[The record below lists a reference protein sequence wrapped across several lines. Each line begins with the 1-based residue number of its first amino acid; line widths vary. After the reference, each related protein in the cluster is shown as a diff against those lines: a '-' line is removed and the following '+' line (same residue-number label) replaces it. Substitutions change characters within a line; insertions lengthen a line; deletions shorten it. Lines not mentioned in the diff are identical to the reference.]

1 MVAVAWVNDDDDNL
15 DGVED
20 LAVTPPGVEQSCQSE
35 DDLVPLIISSNLCGS
50 VHRWRIALG
59 YADDPE
65 APNPAV
71 RIWYR
76 WDGGIDPI
84 YNILV
89 PGGPVPP
96 TLRQRIIDGVR
107 YRQLR
112 FDGNV
117 AFATLS
123 VLGDPDEM
131 NGRIFFEF
139 LRKGRVTIR
148 MDVDTADPRGAVR
161 YSSATLNGDAHSL
174 EVHDLAAWGPGM
186 DAQGNPTLAGAY
198 LDSISNREV
207 GGAITDGASPCL
219 LRLDSPET
227 GISPTQLTMMKRG
240 SQPGDPDPIQVS
252 RQIGGTMHSPN
263 PAALPPLPTPGDTTA
278 QPTIELESGKAFYV
292 PPDSYIDPSRALW
305 LTAPQVSHDTQETCL
320 MSIVGSLPDGQV
332 MRGGRSFVLRRP
344 PIVLVHGIMSS
355 PATWGTNQYSEMLGT
370 PVPARLY
377 RVDYSSTATKGYSEN
392 FDHVP
397 RMISSALRDYR
408 NALDD
413 SPDHHPSRGFRGVK
427 YAATRADVI
436 GHSQGGQLTRTY
448 ISTLD
453 WSNFGPQARTR
464 DGAATQR
471 PAALFFRSEYERYL
485 RPNNWGAGDI
495 RRFIPIGSPF
505 KGSPW
510 ANVVEPFLEPKQ
522 ANYDWH
528 HVMMDTEFIQDLSC
542 WDVLYPGGPATAYTE
557 PTCLADLR
565 VDSRVQ
571 TLLESP
577 TAYPIEHKKVQWAP
591 MVGIAT
597 QGVADA
603 PVQGALWELLFSL
616 IPWLPSDPE
625 EIEPLSPAACDL
637 VVSEWSQRNA
647 FFAGDIS
654 NANPDWSFQ
663 FHIHAGVPVVGSNF
677 QTETESDAISV
688 QIGKLLSQ
696 PKSSFANGGLH

>member
-1 MVAVAWVNDDDDNL
+1 
-15 DGVED
+15 
-20 LAVTPPGVEQSCQSE
+20 
-35 DDLVPLIISSNLCGS
+35 
-50 VHRWRIALG
+50 
-59 YADDPE
+59 
-65 APNPAV
+65 
-71 RIWYR
+71 
-76 WDGGIDPI
+76 
-84 YNILV
+84 
-89 PGGPVPP
+89 VPP

-112 FDGNV
+112 FDGNG

-207 GGAITDGASPCL
+207 GGAITDGASSCL

-292 PPDSYIDPSRALW
+292 PPDSYIDPSRTPW
-305 LTAPQVSHDTQETCL
+305 LTAPQVSHNTQETCL

-377 RVDYSSTATKGYSEN
+377 RVNYSSTATKGYSEN

-413 SPDHHPSRGFRGVK
+413 SPTHHPSRGFRGVK

-464 DGAATQR
+464 DGAATQW

-505 KGSPW
+505 KGSPY
-510 ANVVEPFLEPKQ
+510 ATAFEPFLEPTL
-522 ANYDWH
+522 N
-528 HVMMDTEFIQDLSC
+528 
-542 WDVLYPGGPATAYTE
+542 LYERLELIRPAVEHTSLWALLHPQGVYSA
-557 PTCLADLR
+557 PTTMADLTEG
-565 VDSRVQ
+565 SRVQ
-571 TLLESP
+571 SLLENPS
-577 TAYPIEHKKVQWAP
+577 AYPAGHKAVPWVP

-597 QGVADA
+597 EPVGEA
-603 PVQGALWELLFSL
+603 PVQAALWELLFTFTPL
-616 IPWLPSDPE
+616 LPSNPFEIDPVG
-625 EIEPLSPAACDL
+625 PTNSDL
-637 VVSEWSQRNA
+637 IVEQWSQRNA
-647 FFAGDIS
+647 DDASD
-654 NANPDWSFQ
+654 NPHAALGWVVAHHLHAEVGALGSFE
-663 FHIHAGVPVVGSNF
+663 G
-677 QTETESDAISV
+677 ETESDAISI
-688 QIGKLLSQ
+688 QIGKQLSQ
-696 PKSSFANGGLH
+696 PKSSFTNGVLH